1 MYHQVA
7 DSTTVLSVD
16 QVRRRI
22 VPAVQDRHLP
32 AIKPLTARS
41 VALSTLLGY
50 HPPALPVSAL
60 IRVGGLFGIAE
71 RTTRVA
77 LTRMVAD
84 GDVVAD
90 NGVYRL
96 TERLL
101 RRQAQQD
108 ESRSPR
114 SKEWNG
120 GWEMAIVT
128 AQARPLAERVA
139 LRKSMVGFRLTE
151 LREGVWIRPDNL
163 LRQLS
168 GTVAEQCT
176 FFESRYTDSL
186 QLVGLL
192 WDLPGWAYEAR
203 RLCTELDTAGG
214 LTAGFMVTA
223 EVLRHLLIDP
233 YLPPELLPEDWPG
246 DELRERYA
254 EFNVTYTKRLRDYC
268 EG

>member
-1 MYHQVA
+1 M
-7 DSTTVLSVD
+7 
-16 QVRRRI
+16 
-22 VPAVQDRHLP
+22 QDRHLP

-176 FFESRYTDSL
+176 FFESRYPDSL